1 MSAPAMTARRALL
14 RLLVR
19 HPNQVIGHRDVV
31 AEIGHEVGRCA
42 VSNAARRL
50 GRDIPIYS
58 ASGPGGGYLLRITLT
73 TDESEASA

>member
-58 ASGPGGGYLLRITLT
+58 ASGPGGGYLLRVPTN
-73 TDESEASA
+73 ESEAS